1 MGTGFKNNRARE
13 SDIEQGKR
21 IMFRS
26 WLKLRTAGVA
36 LVALGAVGVSAQ
48 APACAATVTVG
59 SEAALPPLDPQRTT
73 GSVGL
78 RIAGAIFDTLIRED
92 LSKGGG
98 GVPDLAP
105 ALAESWSVSDDG
117 LTYTFKLRKGV
128 SFHDGTAFGAQAVKT
143 NFDRLL
149 DKGSAVFDER
159 ASSTMAFLTRWIAE
173 AKAVDGETFQ
183 LVLKQQF
190 SGLPRL
196 LSDRSMSII
205 SPAAMEKY
213 KGDELGFH
221 PVGTGPFK
229 LGSLEQGQALTLE
242 RNEGYWRGAPAV
254 DTLVF
259 RAITDPTALAIAM
272 QTGVIDVIPS
282 ASAEQVTQL
291 AAEPDLKVQYTD
303 AANFYF
309 IRFNVKA
316 EYTKDV
322 RFRQALNYAVN
333 RDFIAALFGGQAV
346 PRGGPVPTGNEITSL
361 AAGTVKEYGYDPE
374 KAKALLAEIGLKQPV
389 TLKVLAPN
397 NGPGFGLSP
406 QLMTLVQQDLAA
418 VGVDLQPQLL
428 EFTTMISTER
438 PGYTDDVHGSYNGW
452 VTGAGSAYVFERLFA
467 SSQQAPKGVNR
478 GWYQNA
484 AVDADLDAARSERD
498 ETKRAKLYVDAAA
511 KVAEDAPYLF
521 LYQDRLPRV
530 VRSSVKGIE
539 PAASVYI
546 DFSQISVD

>member
-1 MGTGFKNNRARE
+1 MELGRNN
-13 SDIEQGKR
+13 
-21 IMFRS
+21 MFR
-26 WLKLRTAGVA
+26 LKNKAHAAGIA
-36 LVALGAVGVSAQ
+36 LIALGAAMVSAQ
-48 APACAATVTVG
+48 APAFAATVTVG

-92 LSKGGG
+92 LSKGGA
-98 GVPDLAP
+98 GVPDIASG
-105 ALAESWSVSDDG
+105 LAESWSVSEDG
-117 LTYTFKLRKGV
+117 LTYTLKLRKGV
-128 SFHDGTAFGAQAVKT
+128 TFHDGTPFDAQAVQV

-149 DKGSAVFDER
+149 NKESPVFDER
-159 ASSTMAFLTRWIAE
+159 ASSTMAFLTRWIAST
-173 AKAVDGETFQ
+173 KVVDGETFA
-183 LVLKQQF
+183 LVLKEPF

-205 SPAAMEKY
+205 SPAAMAKY
-213 KGDELGFH
+213 KGDELGFN

-229 LGSLEQGQALTLE
+229 LGTLDQGQVLTLD
-242 RNEGYWRGAPAV
+242 RNDAYWRGVPKV
-254 DTLVF
+254 DKLVF
-259 RAITDPTALAIAM
+259 KAVTDPTALAIAM
-272 QTGVIDVIPS
+272 QTGVVDVIPS

-291 AAEPDLKVQYTD
+291 SAEADLKVQYTD

-309 IRFNVKA
+309 IRLNMNA
-316 EYTKDV
+316 EHTKDV

-346 PRGGPVPTGNEITSL
+346 PRGGPVPTGNEITAL
-361 AAGTVKEYGYDPE
+361 AAGTVKEYNYDPE
-374 KAKALLAEIGLKQPV
+374 KAKALLAEIGVKQPV

-406 QLMTLVQQDLAA
+406 QLMALVQQDLAA

-438 PGYTDDVHGSYNGW
+438 PGYANDVHGSYNGW

-467 SSQQAPKGVNR
+467 SSQQPPKGVNR
-478 GWYQNA
+478 GWYKNDD
-484 AVDADLDAARSERD
+484 VDAKLAAARSERD
-498 ETKRAKLYVDAAA
+498 ETKRAGLYVDAAA
-511 KVAEDAPYLF
+511 KVAEDAPYVF

-530 VRSSVKGIE
+530 IRSNIKGIE
-539 PAASVYI
+539 PASSVYI
-546 DFSQISVD
+546 DFSQVSVD

>member
-1 MGTGFKNNRARE
+1 MELGRNN
-13 SDIEQGKR
+13 
-21 IMFRS
+21 MFR
-26 WLKLRTAGVA
+26 LKMKAHAASIA
-36 LVALGAVGVSAQ
+36 LIALGAVIASAQ
-48 APACAATVTVG
+48 APAWAATVTIG

-92 LSKGGG
+92 LSKGGA
-98 GVPDLAP
+98 GVPDIAP

-128 SFHDGTAFGAQAVKT
+128 TFHDGTAFDAQAVQT

-149 DKGSAVFDER
+149 NKESAVFDER
-159 ASSTMAFLTRWIAE
+159 ASSTMAFLTRWIASS
-173 AKAVDGETFQ
+173 KAVDAETFT
-183 LVLKQQF
+183 LTLKEAF

-229 LGSLEQGQALTLE
+229 LATLEQGQALTLA
-242 RNEGYWRGAPAV
+242 RNDGYWRGTPKV
-254 DTLVF
+254 ETLVF
-259 RAITDPTALAIAM
+259 KAVTDPTALAIAM

-291 AAEPDLKVQYTD
+291 SAEPDLKVQYTD

-309 IRFNVKA
+309 IRLNMKA
-316 EYTKDV
+316 EYTKDA

-346 PRGGPVPTGNEITSL
+346 PRGGPVPTGNEITAL
-361 AAGTVKEYGYDPE
+361 AAGTVKEYNYDPE
-374 KAKALLAEIGLKQPV
+374 KAKALLAEIGLKAPV
-389 TLKVLAPN
+389 TLTVLAPN

-406 QLMTLVQQDLAA
+406 QLMTLIQQDLAA

-438 PGYTDDVHGSYNGW
+438 PGYADDVHGSYNGW

-467 SSQQAPKGVNR
+467 SSQQPPKGVNR

-484 AVDADLDAARSERD
+484 DVDAKLAAARSERD
-498 ETKRAKLYVDAAA
+498 EAKRAALYVDAAA

-530 VRSSVKGIE
+530 IRSNVKGIE
-539 PAASVYI
+539 AAASVYI
-546 DFSQISVD
+546 DFSQVSVD

>member
-1 MGTGFKNNRARE
+1 
-13 SDIEQGKR
+13 
-21 IMFRS
+21 MFGMRS
-26 WLKLRTAGVA
+26 KAYAAGIA
-36 LVALGAVGVSAQ
+36 LIALGAASLSAA
-48 APACAATVTVG
+48 APAWAATVTVG

-92 LSKGGG
+92 LSKGGA
-98 GVPDLAP
+98 GVPDIAP
-105 ALAESWSVSDDG
+105 ALAESWTVSDDG
-117 LTYTFKLRKGV
+117 VTYTFKLRKGV
-128 SFHDGTAFGAQAVKT
+128 TFHDGTPFDAKAVQA

-149 DKGSAVFDER
+149 TKDSPFFDER
-159 ASSTMAFLTRWIAE
+159 ASSTMAFLTRWIAGTKVVDDATFELTLKE
-173 AKAVDGETFQ
+173 A
-183 LVLKQQF
+183 F

-221 PVGTGPFK
+221 PVGTGPYK
-229 LGSLEQGQALTLE
+229 LATLEQGQVLTLA
-242 RNEGYWRGAPAV
+242 RNDAYWRGAPKV

-259 RAITDPTALAIAM
+259 KAVTDPTALAIAM
-272 QTGVIDVIPS
+272 QTGVVDVIPS

-291 AAEPDLKVQYTD
+291 SVEPDLKVQYTD

-309 IRFNVKA
+309 IRLNMKA
-316 EYTKDV
+316 EFTKDQK
-322 RFRQALNYAVN
+322 FREALNYAVN

-346 PRGGPVPTGNEITSL
+346 ARGGPVPSGNEITSL
-361 AAGTVKEYGYDPE
+361 AAGTVKEYSYDPE
-374 KAKALLAEIGLKQPV
+374 KAKALLAEIGLKGPV

-406 QLMTLVQQDLAA
+406 QLMSLVQQDLAA
-418 VGVDLQPQLL
+418 VGIDLQPQML

-467 SSQQAPKGVNR
+467 GSQQPPKGVNR
-478 GWYQNA
+478 GWYEDA
-484 AVDADLDAARSERD
+484 EVDAKLAAARKERD
-498 ETKRAKLYVDAAA
+498 EAKRAALYVDAAA
-511 KVAEDAPYLF
+511 KISDDAPYLF
-521 LYQDRLPRV
+521 LYQDRLPRI
-530 VRSSVKGIE
+530 VRGNIKGIE
-539 PAASVYI
+539 PAASIYI
-546 DFSQISVD
+546 DFAQISVD